1 MIAVKLKGTVTKDHR
16 LELTIPPSVPPGEV
30 EVIVL
35 HPEPPPGPRVKGHKQ
50 AATFHPAVGLW
61 ADREDIGDT
70 VTFVSQLRQRSESR
84 HDDQSRSFDRNNH
97 PCGSAPGERGGH
109 YVGEWYSPPSP

>member
-35 HPEPPPGPRVKGHKQ
+35 HPEPSPGPCVRGHKR
-50 AATFHPAVGLW
+50 AATFHPAAGIW
-61 ADREDIGDT
+61 ADREDISDT
-70 VTFVSQLRQRSESR
+70 VTFVSQLRQRLETR
-84 HDDQSRSFDRNNH
+84 HDGQ
-97 PCGSAPGERGGH
+97 P
-109 YVGEWYSPPSP
+109 

>member
-35 HPEPPPGPRVKGHKQ
+35 HPEPPPRSRVRGHKQ
-50 AATFHPAVGLW
+50 PPTAHPAAGMW
-61 ADREDIGDT
+61 ADREEIGDT
-70 VTFVSQLRQRSESR
+70 ITFVSQLRQRVEAR
-84 HDDQSRSFDRNNH
+84 HDVPQ
-97 PCGSAPGERGGH
+97 
-109 YVGEWYSPPSP
+109 

>member
-16 LELTIPPSVPPGEV
+16 LELTMPPSVPPGEV

-35 HPEPPPGPRVKGHKQ
+35 HPEPHPRSRVRRHKQ
-50 AATFHPAVGLW
+50 PPMVHPAAGLW

-70 VTFVSQLRQRSESR
+70 IAFVSQLRQRVEAR
-84 HDDQSRSFDRNNH
+84 HDVPQ
-97 PCGSAPGERGGH
+97 
-109 YVGEWYSPPSP
+109 

>member
-16 LELTIPPSVPPGEV
+16 LELNMPASVPPGEV

-35 HPEPPPGPRVKGHKQ
+35 HPEPPPRPRLRGGAQ
-50 AATFHPAVGLW
+50 PATIHPAAGIW

-70 VTFVSQLRQRSESR
+70 VTFVSQLRHRLETR
-84 HDDQSRSFDRNNH
+84 HDGQ
-97 PCGSAPGERGGH
+97 P
-109 YVGEWYSPPSP
+109 

>member
-35 HPEPPPGPRVKGHKQ
+35 HPEPSPGSRVRGHKQ
-50 AATFHPAVGLW
+50 SPAVHPAAGLW

-70 VTFVSQLRQRSESR
+70 VTFVSQLRQRLETR
-84 HDDQSRSFDRNNH
+84 YDGQR
-97 PCGSAPGERGGH
+97 
-109 YVGEWYSPPSP
+109 

>member
-35 HPEPPPGPRVKGHKQ
+35 HPEPSGPRVRGHKQ
-50 AATFHPAVGLW
+50 AATFHPAAGMW

-70 VTFVSQLRQRSESR
+70 VTFVSQLRQRLETR
-84 HDDQSRSFDRNNH
+84 HDGQ
-97 PCGSAPGERGGH
+97 P
-109 YVGEWYSPPSP
+109 

>member
-35 HPEPPPGPRVKGHKQ
+35 HPEPPPRSRVRRHKQ
-50 AATFHPAVGLW
+50 PVHPAAGMW

-70 VTFVSQLRQRSESR
+70 ITFVSQLRQRLEAR
-84 HDDQSRSFDRNNH
+84 HDVPQ
-97 PCGSAPGERGGH
+97 
-109 YVGEWYSPPSP
+109 

>member
-35 HPEPPPGPRVKGHKQ
+35 HSEPPPGPCVRGHKQ
-50 AATFHPAVGLW
+50 AATFHPAAGMW
-61 ADREDIGDT
+61 ADRGEIGDT
-70 VTFVSQLRQRSESR
+70 ITFVSQLRQRLETR
-84 HDDQSRSFDRNNH
+84 HD
-97 PCGSAPGERGGH
+97 APQ
-109 YVGEWYSPPSP
+109 

>member
-1 MIAVKLKGTVTKDHR
+1 MIAVKLKGTVRKDHR

-35 HPEPPPGPRVKGHKQ
+35 HLEPPPSGHARGRKQ
-50 AATFHPAVGLW
+50 LPTFHPAAGLW

-70 VTFVSQLRQRSESR
+70 VTFVSQLRQRLETR
-84 HDDQSRSFDRNNH
+84 HDDQR
-97 PCGSAPGERGGH
+97 
-109 YVGEWYSPPSP
+109 

>member
-35 HPEPPPGPRVKGHKQ
+35 HPASPPGPRVRGHKQ
-50 AATFHPAVGLW
+50 AATFHPAAGMW

-70 VTFVSQLRQRSESR
+70 IAFVSQLRQRLETR
-84 HDDQSRSFDRNNH
+84 HDASQ
-97 PCGSAPGERGGH
+97 
-109 YVGEWYSPPSP
+109 

>member
-16 LELTIPPSVPPGEV
+16 LELTMPPSVPPGEV

-35 HPEPPPGPRVKGHKQ
+35 HPEPPPRSRVRGRKQ
-50 AATFHPAVGLW
+50 PPTVHPAAGMW

-70 VTFVSQLRQRSESR
+70 ITFVSQLRQRFEAR
-84 HDDQSRSFDRNNH
+84 HDVPQ
-97 PCGSAPGERGGH
+97 
-109 YVGEWYSPPSP
+109 